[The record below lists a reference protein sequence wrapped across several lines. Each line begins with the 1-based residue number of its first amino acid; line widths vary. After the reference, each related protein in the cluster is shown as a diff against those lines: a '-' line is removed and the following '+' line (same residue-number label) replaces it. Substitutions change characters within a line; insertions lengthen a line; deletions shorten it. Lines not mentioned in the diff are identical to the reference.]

1 MDATYMH
8 EFNPNRN
15 GWCKTII
22 GGRKHSQ
29 ICAGPAAAVAHV
41 RYEANKPEPPFEN
54 FNVFVPNDCY
64 ELAVCPANPIGTMEE
79 IRQFVEDAIKEKL
92 ERL

>member
-8 EFNPNRN
+8 EFDPNRR
-15 GWCKTII
+15 GVCKTIV
-22 GGRKHSQ
+22 GGRKNAHSCFLPEGHEVH
-29 ICAGPAAAVAHV
+29 I
-41 RYEANKPEPPFEN
+41 RFEANKPEPPFEN

-64 ELAVCPANPIGTMEE
+64 ELAVCLANPIGTMEE